1 MTDKFLKL
9 NKDLYKLKLDADQ
22 QYILAYIMEF
32 DRNKQQCYMS
42 DESFAMCL
50 NTSTKTVSRKI
61 KILTDKGYITKETT
75 NTQNGKLRYLKPV
88 LNKIENDIKDYESSQ
103 GTKCPLEINEEIRKG
118 QNVCC
123 GKDNL
128 STRKGQND
136 LIKDNLKDNRKD
148 NISEPFGKPNDSQGC
163 LTNGSNE
170 NTPKNGD
177 VREEPEVER
186 DGSTEEQAIKITM
199 DKAKKMIESGS
210 EYRQVKGQ
218 LFNIDKLFYL
228 VDNM

>member
-22 QYILAYIMEF
+22 QYILAYVMEF

-118 QNVCC
+118 QNVHC

-148 NISEPFGKPNDSQGC
+148 NISEPFGKPNDSLGC
-163 LTNGSNE
+163 LTNGS
-170 NTPKNGD
+170 K
-177 VREEPEVER
+177 EEPEVER
-186 DGSTEEQAIKITM
+186 DGSTE
-199 DKAKKMIESGS
+199 DKAIIINRE
-210 EYRQVKGQ
+210 
-218 LFNIDKLFYL
+218 KLCIL
-228 VDNM
+228 VDNQNYKQLGNNLYKIADKHYIVVD

>member
-22 QYILAYIMEF
+22 QYILAYVMEF

-61 KILTDKGYITKETT
+61 KMLTDKGYVTKETT

-118 QNVCC
+118 QNVLC

-148 NISEPFGKPNDSQGC
+148 NICEPFGKPNDSQGC
-163 LTNGSNE
+163 LTNGS
-170 NTPKNGD
+170 K
-177 VREEPEVER
+177 EEPEVER

>member
-22 QYILAYIMEF
+22 QYILAYVMEF

-118 QNVCC
+118 QNVHC

-128 STRKGQND
+128 SIRKGQND

-163 LTNGSNE
+163 LTNGS
-170 NTPKNGD
+170 K
-177 VREEPEVER
+177 EEPEVER
-186 DGSTEEQAIKITM
+186 DGSTE
-199 DKAKKMIESGS
+199 DKAIIINRE
-210 EYRQVKGQ
+210 
-218 LFNIDKLFYL
+218 KLCIL
-228 VDNM
+228 VDNQNYKQLGNNLYKIADKHYIVVD

>member
-22 QYILAYIMEF
+22 QYILAYVMEF

-61 KILTDKGYITKETT
+61 KMLTDKGYVTKETT

-163 LTNGSNE
+163 LTNGS
-170 NTPKNGD
+170 K
-177 VREEPEVER
+177 EEPEVER

-210 EYRQVKGQ
+210 EYRQVRGQ

>member
-22 QYILAYIMEF
+22 QYILAYVMEF

-61 KILTDKGYITKETT
+61 KMLTDKGYITKETT

-88 LNKIENDIKDYESSQ
+88 LSKIENDIKAYESSQ
-103 GTKCPLEINEEIRKG
+103 GTKCPLEENEEIRKG

-163 LTNGSNE
+163 LTSGSNE
-170 NTPKNGD
+170 NTPIFGG
-177 VREEPEVER
+177 VQEEPVVER
-186 DGSTEEQAIKITM
+186 NGSTEKQAIKITM

-218 LFNIDKLFYL
+218 LFNIDKLYYL

>member
-22 QYILAYIMEF
+22 QYILAYVMEF

-118 QNVCC
+118 QNVHC

-128 STRKGQND
+128 SIRKGQND

-163 LTNGSNE
+163 LTNGS
-170 NTPKNGD
+170 K
-177 VREEPEVER
+177 EEPEVER
-186 DGSTEEQAIKITM
+186 DGSTEEQAIKIKM

-218 LFNIDKLFYL
+218 LFNIDKLFYI

>member
-1 MTDKFLKL
+1 MTIEFLQI

-22 QYILAYIMEF
+22 QYILAYVMEF
-32 DRNKQQCYMS
+32 HRNNRQCYVS
-42 DESFAMCL
+42 DESFSIYL

-61 KILTDKGYITKETT
+61 KSLVDKGYITKETS
-75 NTQNGKLRYLKPV
+75 NTQNGKIRYLKPV
-88 LNKIENDIKDYESSQ
+88 LNKIENDIKAYNNSQ
-103 GTKCPLEINEEIRKG
+103 RTKCPLEINEEIRKG

-170 NTPKNGD
+170 
-177 VREEPEVER
+177 EPEVER
-186 DGSTEEQAIKITM
+186 DGSTEDKAIKITM

>member
-22 QYILAYIMEF
+22 QYILAYVMEF

-118 QNVCC
+118 QNVPC

-148 NISEPFGKPNDSQGC
+148 NICEPFGKPNDSQGC

-170 NTPKNGD
+170 
-177 VREEPEVER
+177 EPEVER
-186 DGSTEEQAIKITM
+186 DGSTEDKAIKITM

>member
-9 NKDLYKLKLDADQ
+9 NKDLYKLKLDTDQ
-22 QYILAYIMEF
+22 QYILAYVMEF

-128 STRKGQND
+128 SIRKGQND

-170 NTPKNGD
+170 NTPKNGG
-177 VREEPEVER
+177 VLEEPEVER
-186 DGSTEEQAIKITM
+186 DGSKE
-199 DKAKKMIESGS
+199 DKAIIINRE
-210 EYRQVKGQ
+210 
-218 LFNIDKLFYL
+218 KLCIL
-228 VDNM
+228 VDNQNYKQLGNNLYKIANKYYTVVD

>member
-22 QYILAYIMEF
+22 QYILAYVMEF

-118 QNVCC
+118 QIVHC

-128 STRKGQND
+128 SIRKGQND

-163 LTNGSNE
+163 LTNGS
-170 NTPKNGD
+170 K
-177 VREEPEVER
+177 EEPEVER

>member
-22 QYILAYIMEF
+22 QYILAYVMEF

-118 QNVCC
+118 QNVLC

-128 STRKGQND
+128 SIRKGQND

-163 LTNGSNE
+163 LTNGSN
-170 NTPKNGD
+170 KK
-177 VREEPEVER
+177 PEVER
-186 DGSTEEQAIKITM
+186 DGSTEDKAIKITM

>member
-22 QYILAYIMEF
+22 QYILAYVMEF

-61 KILTDKGYITKETT
+61 KMLTDKGYITKETT

-118 QNVCC
+118 QNVHC

-128 STRKGQND
+128 SIRKGQND
-136 LIKDNLKDNRKD
+136 LIKDNLKDN
-148 NISEPFGKPNDSQGC
+148 ICEPFGKPNDSQGC
-163 LTNGSNE
+163 LTNGS
-170 NTPKNGD
+170 K
-177 VREEPEVER
+177 EEPEVER

>member
-22 QYILAYIMEF
+22 QYILAYVMEF

-75 NTQNGKLRYLKPV
+75 NTQNGKLRYLKPI

-118 QNVCC
+118 QNVHC

-128 STRKGQND
+128 SIRKGQND

-163 LTNGSNE
+163 LTNGS
-170 NTPKNGD
+170 K
-177 VREEPEVER
+177 EEPEVER

>member
-9 NKDLYKLKLDADQ
+9 NKDLYKLSLDADQ
-22 QYILAYIMEF
+22 QYILAYVMEF

-61 KILTDKGYITKETT
+61 KMLTDKGYITKETT

-170 NTPKNGD
+170 NTPKNGG

>member
-22 QYILAYIMEF
+22 QYILAYVMEF

-118 QNVCC
+118 QNVHC

-128 STRKGQND
+128 SICKGQND

-148 NISEPFGKPNDSQGC
+148 NISEPFGKPNDSLGC
-163 LTNGSNE
+163 LTNGSN
-170 NTPKNGD
+170 
-177 VREEPEVER
+177 EEPEVER
-186 DGSTEEQAIKITM
+186 DGSTEDKAIKITM

-228 VDNM
+228 IDNI

>member
-22 QYILAYIMEF
+22 QYILAYVMEF

-88 LNKIENDIKDYESSQ
+88 LNKIKNDIMDYESSQ
-103 GTKCPLEINEEIRKG
+103 GTNCPLENNNEIRKG
-118 QNVCC
+118 QIVPC

-128 STRKGQND
+128 SLRKGQND
-136 LIKDNLKDNRKD
+136 LIKDNLKDNIKD
-148 NISEPFGKPNDSQGC
+148 NYGESFGKPNNS
-163 LTNGSNE
+163 LRNVISGSDK
-170 NTPKNGD
+170 NTPKNGGVLEEPVVD
-177 VREEPEVER
+177 RDGKSEDRAIEITREEL
-186 DGSTEEQAIKITM
+186 AI
-199 DKAKKMIESGS
+199 
-210 EYRQVKGQ
+210 
-218 LFNIDKLFYL
+218 L
-228 VDNM
+228 VDNQYYKELDNNLYKIANKYYIVID

>member
-22 QYILAYIMEF
+22 QYILAYVMEF

-118 QNVCC
+118 QNVHC

-128 STRKGQND
+128 STCKGQND

-163 LTNGSNE
+163 LTNGS
-170 NTPKNGD
+170 K
-177 VREEPEVER
+177 EEPEVER

>member
-22 QYILAYIMEF
+22 QYILAYVMEF

-118 QNVCC
+118 QNVLC

-148 NISEPFGKPNDSQGC
+148 NICEPFGKPNDSQGC
-163 LTNGSNE
+163 LTNGS
-170 NTPKNGD
+170 K
-177 VREEPEVER
+177 EEPEVER

>member
-22 QYILAYIMEF
+22 QYILAYVMEF

-118 QNVCC
+118 QNVHC

-128 STRKGQND
+128 SIRKGQND

-148 NISEPFGKPNDSQGC
+148 NISEPFGKPNDSLGC
-163 LTNGSNE
+163 LTNGS
-170 NTPKNGD
+170 K
-177 VREEPEVER
+177 EEPEVER

>member
-1 MTDKFLKL
+1 MTIEFLQI

-22 QYILAYIMEF
+22 QYILAYVMEF
-32 DRNKQQCYMS
+32 HRNNRQCYMS
-42 DESFAMCL
+42 DESFSIYL

-61 KILTDKGYITKETT
+61 KSLVDKGYITKETS
-75 NTQNGKLRYLKPV
+75 NTQNGKIRYLKPV
-88 LNKIENDIKDYESSQ
+88 LNKIENDIKAYNNSQ

-170 NTPKNGD
+170 NTPKNGG

>member
-22 QYILAYIMEF
+22 QYILAYVMEF

-61 KILTDKGYITKETT
+61 KMLTDKGYITKETT

-118 QNVCC
+118 QNVHC

-128 STRKGQND
+128 SIRKGQND

-163 LTNGSNE
+163 LTNGS
-170 NTPKNGD
+170 K
-177 VREEPEVER
+177 EEPEVER

>member
-61 KILTDKGYITKETT
+61 KMLTDKGYITKETT

-170 NTPKNGD
+170 NTPKNGG

>member
-22 QYILAYIMEF
+22 QYILAYVMEF

-118 QNVCC
+118 QNVPC

-128 STRKGQND
+128 SIRKGQND

-148 NISEPFGKPNDSQGC
+148 NICEPFGKPNDSQGC

-170 NTPKNGD
+170 
-177 VREEPEVER
+177 EPEVER
-186 DGSTEEQAIKITM
+186 DGSTEDKAIKITM

>member
-22 QYILAYIMEF
+22 QYILAYVMEF

-103 GTKCPLEINEEIRKG
+103 GTKCPLEINEEIRNG
-118 QNVCC
+118 HFVPC

-128 STRKGQND
+128 SICKGQND

-170 NTPKNGD
+170 
-177 VREEPEVER
+177 EPEVER
-186 DGSTEEQAIKITM
+186 DGSTEDKAIKITM

>member
-22 QYILAYIMEF
+22 QYILAYVMEF

-61 KILTDKGYITKETT
+61 KMLTDNGYITKETT

-88 LNKIENDIKDYESSQ
+88 LSKIENDIKAYESSQ
-103 GTKCPLEINEEIRKG
+103 GTKCPLEENEEIRKG

-128 STRKGQND
+128 STCKGQND

-163 LTNGSNE
+163 LTSGGNE
-170 NTPKNGD
+170 NTPKNGG
-177 VREEPEVER
+177 VQEEPVVEN
-186 DGSTEEQAIKITM
+186 DGKSKETAII
-199 DKAKKMIESGS
+199 ISRE
-210 EYRQVKGQ
+210 
-218 LFNIDKLFYL
+218 KLCIL
-228 VDNM
+228 VDNQYYKPLGNEFYQIADKFYQVID

>member
-22 QYILAYIMEF
+22 QYILAYVMGF

-118 QNVCC
+118 QNVHC

-128 STRKGQND
+128 SICKGQND

-163 LTNGSNE
+163 LTNGS
-170 NTPKNGD
+170 K
-177 VREEPEVER
+177 EEPEVER
-186 DGSTEEQAIKITM
+186 DGSTE
-199 DKAKKMIESGS
+199 DKAIIINRE
-210 EYRQVKGQ
+210 
-218 LFNIDKLFYL
+218 KLCIL
-228 VDNM
+228 VDNQNYKQLGNNLYKIADKHYIVVD

>member
-22 QYILAYIMEF
+22 QYILAYVMEF

-118 QNVCC
+118 QNVHC

-148 NISEPFGKPNDSQGC
+148 NICEPFGKPNDSQGC
-163 LTNGSNE
+163 LTNGS
-170 NTPKNGD
+170 K
-177 VREEPEVER
+177 EEPEVER

>member
-22 QYILAYIMEF
+22 QYILAYVMEF

-170 NTPKNGD
+170 
-177 VREEPEVER
+177 EPEVER
-186 DGSTEEQAIKITM
+186 DGSTEDKAIKITM

>member
-22 QYILAYIMEF
+22 QYILAYVMEF

-170 NTPKNGD
+170 NTPKNGG
-177 VREEPEVER
+177 VREKPEVER

>member
-22 QYILAYIMEF
+22 QYILAYVMEF

-75 NTQNGKLRYLKPV
+75 NTQNGKLRYLKPI
-88 LNKIENDIKDYESSQ
+88 LNKIENDIKDYENSQ

-118 QNVCC
+118 QNVHC

-128 STRKGQND
+128 SICKGQND

-148 NISEPFGKPNDSQGC
+148 NICEPFGKPNDSQGC
-163 LTNGSNE
+163 LTNGS
-170 NTPKNGD
+170 K
-177 VREEPEVER
+177 EEPEVKR

>member
-22 QYILAYIMEF
+22 QYILAYVMEF

-61 KILTDKGYITKETT
+61 KMLTDKGYITKETT
-75 NTQNGKLRYLKPV
+75 NTQNGKLRYLKPI
-88 LNKIENDIKDYESSQ
+88 LNKIDKDIKDYESSQ
-103 GTKCPLEINEEIRKG
+103 GTKCHLEINEEIRKG
-118 QNVCC
+118 QNVYC

-128 STRKGQND
+128 SIRKGQND

-148 NISEPFGKPNDSQGC
+148 NICEPFGKPNDSQGC

-170 NTPKNGD
+170 NTPKNGG

>member
-22 QYILAYIMEF
+22 QYILAYVMEF

-118 QNVCC
+118 QNVLC

-128 STRKGQND
+128 SIRKGQND

-163 LTNGSNE
+163 LTNGS
-170 NTPKNGD
+170 K
-177 VREEPEVER
+177 EEPEVER

-228 VDNM
+228 VYNM

>member
-22 QYILAYIMEF
+22 QYILAYVMEF

-61 KILTDKGYITKETT
+61 KMLTDKGYVTKETT

-103 GTKCPLEINEEIRKG
+103 GTKCPLEIIEEIRKG

-128 STRKGQND
+128 STCKGQND

-170 NTPKNGD
+170 NTPKNGG

>member
-1 MTDKFLKL
+1 MTIEFLQI

-22 QYILAYIMEF
+22 QYILAYVMEF
-32 DRNKQQCYMS
+32 HRNNRQCYMS
-42 DESFAMCL
+42 DESFSIYL

-61 KILTDKGYITKETT
+61 KSLVDKGYITKETS
-75 NTQNGKLRYLKPV
+75 NTQNGKIRYLKPV
-88 LNKIENDIKDYESSQ
+88 LNKIENDIKAYNNSQ

-136 LIKDNLKDNRKD
+136 LIKDNLKDNRKN

-177 VREEPEVER
+177 VREKPEVER

>member
-22 QYILAYIMEF
+22 QYILAYVMEF

-118 QNVCC
+118 QNVHC

-128 STRKGQND
+128 SICKGQND

-148 NISEPFGKPNDSQGC
+148 NICEPFGKPNDSQGC
-163 LTNGSNE
+163 LTNGS
-170 NTPKNGD
+170 K
-177 VREEPEVER
+177 EEPEVER

-228 VDNM
+228 IDNM

>member
-22 QYILAYIMEF
+22 QYILAYVMEF

-61 KILTDKGYITKETT
+61 KMLNDKGYITKETT

-118 QNVCC
+118 QNVLC

-148 NISEPFGKPNDSQGC
+148 NISEPFGKPNDSLGC
-163 LTNGSNE
+163 LTNGS
-170 NTPKNGD
+170 K
-177 VREEPEVER
+177 EEPEVER

>member
-1 MTDKFLKL
+1 MTIEFLQI

-22 QYILAYIMEF
+22 QYILAYVMEF
-32 DRNKQQCYMS
+32 HRNNRQCYVS
-42 DESFAMCL
+42 DESFSIYL

-61 KILTDKGYITKETT
+61 KSLVDKGYITKETS
-75 NTQNGKLRYLKPV
+75 NTQNGKIRYLKPV
-88 LNKIENDIKDYESSQ
+88 LNKIENDIKAYNNSQ

-118 QNVCC
+118 QNVHC

-128 STRKGQND
+128 SIRKGQND

-170 NTPKNGD
+170 NTPKNGG
-177 VREEPEVER
+177 VHEEPEVER
-186 DGSTEEQAIKITM
+186 DGSTE
-199 DKAKKMIESGS
+199 DKAIIINRE
-210 EYRQVKGQ
+210 
-218 LFNIDKLFYL
+218 KLCIL
-228 VDNM
+228 VDNQNYKQLGNNLYKIANKYYIVVD